1 VAGTWPD
8 ESSHRRFAL
17 QWLREHGHQHVLI
30 LDSDEVVEPQLLEHL
45 QQIAAA
51 GLAERV
57 YVHMDTYWKSPQ
69 YVSRPRERLTPVVMI
84 DVQKVEHVHIREYTG
99 GRAMVLGPEYG
110 VIHHLSYAGPDE
122 RILRKISTWS
132 HRDEVVEDWYRRVWQ
147 GWDSDKLMR
156 NLHPTHPGA
165 YGFAE
170 RIPCPEI
177 LKGCWDDV
185 PASCRSAGSFRL
197 ADALGRHPP
206 SLEERRISGFVWLR
220 WRPVRT

>member
-1 VAGTWPD
+1 V
-8 ESSHRRFAL
+8 
-17 QWLREHGHQHVLI
+17 I
-30 LDSDEVVEPQLLEHL
+30 EPHLLEHL

-69 YVSRPRERLTPVVMI
+69 YVIRPRERLTPVVMI
-84 DVQKVEHVHIREYTG
+84 DVQKVDHVHIREYTG

-132 HRDEVVEDWYRRVWQ
+132 HREEFVEEWYRRVWQ

-156 NLHPTHPGA
+156 NLHPT
-165 YGFAE
+165 
-170 RIPCPEI
+170 
-177 LKGCWDDV
+177 L
-185 PASCRSAGSFRL
+185 
-197 ADALGRHPP
+197 
-206 SLEERRISGFVWLR
+206 
-220 WRPVRT
+220 